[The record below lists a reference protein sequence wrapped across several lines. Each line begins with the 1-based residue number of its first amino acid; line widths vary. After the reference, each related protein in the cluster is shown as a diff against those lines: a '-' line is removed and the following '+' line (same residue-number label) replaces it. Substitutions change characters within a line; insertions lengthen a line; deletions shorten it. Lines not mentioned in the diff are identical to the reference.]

1 MTYLDPEWTFSGRAF
16 GGYSAAALVRAAAAA
31 SPHPELL
38 SVNVTFL
45 RALVPGRFE
54 VEIDEVRSGRTAWIS
69 RASVVQDGAVALI
82 GDVWM
87 APAKTLAP
95 VAAASDPGDAAIAM
109 DSFTDEYPFMR
120 YFEEVGVSYPAS
132 VAESS
137 ADAPAAIDV
146 WLRPRHAPSPDSP
159 LERQLVQLMLV
170 DAHIIDAAVRPH
182 GMASMIGLSHNLT
195 VHWTA
200 MPSTA
205 GWFRLRA
212 DAVGDAAYSATRATV
227 EGAGGAPCAW
237 ALQHGR
243 VVPDSPLSR

>member
-1 MTYLDPEWTFSGRAF
+1 VTYLDPEWTFSGRAF
-16 GGYSAAALVRAAAAA
+16 GGYSAAALARAAAAA
-31 SPHPELL
+31 SPYPELL

-45 RALVPGRFE
+45 RALVPGHFE
-54 VEIDEVRSGRTAWIS
+54 VEVDEIRSGRTSWIS
-69 RASVVQDGAVALI
+69 RAKLIQNDGAALI

-87 APAKTLAP
+87 APDRTLMP
-95 VAAASDPGDAAIAM
+95 VAAASDPVDAAIAM
-109 DSFTDEYPFMR
+109 DWFTDAYPFMR

-132 VAESS
+132 VTEQS

-146 WLRPRHAPSPDSP
+146 WLRPREAPSPDSP

-195 VHWTA
+195 VHWTG
-200 MPSTA
+200 MPTSS

-212 DAVGDAAYSATRATV
+212 DAVGDVAHSATRATV
-227 EGAGGAPCAW
+227 EGAAGVPCAW

-243 VVPDSPLSR
+243 VVPDPAPR